1 MSRKMVPIAV
11 ILYKK
16 VKLRVASMSHADK
29 VQLDIYGA
37 LAEQDLGPIDVPL
50 VDYGQGHWS
59 TDTAEFPLA
68 GDWQLELL
76 ARTSDIDQTRF
87 AVTIPVS

>member
-1 MSRKMVPIAV
+1 MAAEEVTATLTLP
-11 ILYKK
+11 
-16 VKLRVASMSHADK
+16 
-29 VQLDIYGA
+29 
-37 LAEQDLGPIDVPL
+37 EQDLGPIDVPL